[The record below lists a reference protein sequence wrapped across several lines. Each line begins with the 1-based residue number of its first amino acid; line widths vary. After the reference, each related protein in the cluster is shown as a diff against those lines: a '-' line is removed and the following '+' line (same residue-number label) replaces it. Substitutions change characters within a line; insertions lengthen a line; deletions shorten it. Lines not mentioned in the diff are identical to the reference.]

1 MSGLDV
7 VTLGETMVSLRT
19 DTPVRLGGMLK
30 MTMAG
35 AESNVAIGLARLGH
49 TVRWGGRIGRDE
61 VGEYVLR
68 TLRAEAV
75 LVDTVAVDSHRATG
89 LMLAERRINDLSR
102 VSYYRTDSAG
112 SALTPADAAACL
124 AVAPRLLHVTGITP
138 ALSGSAAEAVAE
150 AVRIA
155 RAAGTLVSLDVNFRS
170 KLWGVDAARATLWSL
185 ARRADIVI
193 ASDDELV
200 LIANDAHTPEGEAA
214 AAAELSASGVR
225 MLVVKRGAHGA
236 SAYSDGHVVHAPA
249 VPVTVRDTIGA
260 GDAFTAGYL
269 SGVLDG
275 LQVAAALERG
285 TVTGAFAVAAVG
297 DWEGAP
303 TRAEL
308 GLLAAPSGS
317 TVR

>member
-1 MSGLDV
+1 MSGPDV

-19 DTPVRLGGMLK
+19 DTPLRLGGTLH

-49 TVRWGGRIGRDE
+49 TVRWGGRVGRDE

-112 SALTPADAAACL
+112 STLNRADAAACL

-138 ALSGSAAEAVAE
+138 ALSSSAAEAVIA

-155 RAAGTLVSLDVNFRS
+155 RAAGSLVSLDVNFRS
-170 KLWGVDAARATLWSL
+170 KLWGVDAARATLWNL

-193 ASDDELV
+193 ASDDELA
-200 LIANDAHTPEGEAA
+200 LIVNDADTPEGEAA
-214 AAAELSASGVR
+214 AAVELAASGVR
-225 MLVVKRGAHGA
+225 ALVVKRGAHGA
-236 SAYSDGHVVHAPA
+236 SVYSDGHVVHAPA

-275 LQVAAALERG
+275 LQQAAALARG

-308 GLLAAPSGS
+308 DLLAAPSGT